1 MALCFAQ
8 YGGPWLRSKLLV
20 IQVARARTP
29 DHPDRHRDRDRH
41 SRVHCRMAATMST
54 GRKGETFQPV
64 TMGHIRGHGVT
75 RLIVY
80 CESLWCNHSATLNAD
95 WLTDDNILLALEA
108 SKKAPTIAELRK
120 QRGDLPRSRPVT
132 TGWTQST
139 SHTS

>member
-1 MALCFAQ
+1 
-8 YGGPWLRSKLLV
+8 
-20 IQVARARTP
+20 
-29 DHPDRHRDRDRH
+29 
-41 SRVHCRMAATMST
+41 MST

-80 CESLWCNHSATLNAD
+80 CKSLWCNHSATLNAD
-95 WLTDDNILLALEA
+95 WLTDDTILLALEA

-139 SHTS
+139 SHTSRQILRSPNVGFRGTAEAPRAGQILGG